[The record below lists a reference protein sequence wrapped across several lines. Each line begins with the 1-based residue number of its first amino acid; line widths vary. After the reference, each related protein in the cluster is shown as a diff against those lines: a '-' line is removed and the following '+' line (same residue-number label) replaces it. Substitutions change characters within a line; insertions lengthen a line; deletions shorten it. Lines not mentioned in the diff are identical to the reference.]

1 MSLDSVTES
10 GGQWLPCAWAC
21 PCPRFPLMGLPRPLT
36 GLPHLFMD
44 LLVHPH
50 DSIL

>member
-1 MSLDSVTES
+1 MSQDSVTQC
-10 GGQWLPCAWAC
+10 GGQRLGLPLPLPC
-21 PCPRFPLMGLPRPLT
+21 PLT